1 MPHHDDDDIRP
12 VDPAHIGPQSD
23 ITDEDE
29 RVGYGRPP
37 KRSQFA
43 KGQSGNPAG
52 RPKGSLNRAT
62 LRAMVATLW
71 LDETMKIGEG
81 GRERHI
87 PCLEALLKKQAEL
100 AFKGDRKA
108 IKDCLDVVFRMVG
121 DVREAHRDE
130 ETTAE
135 DLAILRTHDLDICDS
150 AEPGT
155 DVPCDDERGDRE

>member
-1 MPHHDDDDIRP
+1 MPHHDDDDILP
-12 VDPAHIGPQSD
+12 VDPAHSGPQSD

-87 PCLEALLKKQAEL
+87 PRLEALLKKQAEL

-108 IKDCLDVVFRMVG
+108 IKDCLDVVFRMIG

-130 ETTAE
+130 ETAAE
-135 DLAILRTHDLDICDS
+135 DLAILRTHDLDIRDS